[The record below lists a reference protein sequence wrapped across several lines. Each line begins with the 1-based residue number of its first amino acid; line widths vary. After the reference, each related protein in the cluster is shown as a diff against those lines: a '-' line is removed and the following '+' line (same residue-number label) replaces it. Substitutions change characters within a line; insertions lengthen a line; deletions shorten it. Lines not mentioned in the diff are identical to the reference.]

1 LSVITI
7 AHDYQPPI
15 TQQWGLNLQ
24 TQFARAFLFEVGY
37 VGTRGTK
44 LIRTRELNQA
54 SLASASNPIRGV
66 TTNTTANINQRVPYQ
81 GFPAFNGI
89 RQVESGGGSWYHG
102 LEASVTKRFGKGLQ
116 FLASY
121 TFARSLDSDGF
132 AVETLAAGG
141 TNNGDQN
148 DWRQRYGPSNFNR
161 DHRFVASWVY
171 EFPYPAKLKSFA
183 GRTLGGWAL
192 TGVATFQSGRHL
204 TLTGTNASNV
214 TGITGDR
221 VQMAPGCSYDQLVTS
236 GSATSRLNNY
246 FNPACILRSAP
257 TAANPIG
264 LPVWPVIGNDNI
276 GAAFGNSGVGIA
288 TGPAQNNF
296 DLALLKRTKITET
309 KNVEFRAEFFNAFNT
324 PQFGNPNT
332 VFSGASFGAITATSV
347 NPRIVQLALKVNF

>member
-1 LSVITI
+1 M
-7 AHDYQPPI
+7 
-15 TQQWGLNLQ
+15 
-24 TQFARAFLFEVGY
+24 
-37 VGTRGTK
+37 
-44 LIRTRELNQA
+44 
-54 SLASASNPIRGV
+54 

-102 LEASVTKRFGKGLQ
+102 LEASLTKRFSKGLQ

-161 DHRFVASWVY
+161 DHRFIASWVY
-171 EFPYPAKLKSFA
+171 ELPSPARLKSFA
-183 GRTLGGWAL
+183 GRALGGWSL

-221 VQMAPGCSYDQLVTS
+221 VQMAAGCTYDQLVTS
-236 GSATSRLNNY
+236 GSVTSRLNNY
-246 FNPACILRSAP
+246 FNPACISRSAP

-276 GAAFGNSGVGIA
+276 GTAFGNSGVGIV

-296 DLALLKRTKITET
+296 DLALLKRTRITET

-324 PQFGNPNT
+324 PQFANPNT